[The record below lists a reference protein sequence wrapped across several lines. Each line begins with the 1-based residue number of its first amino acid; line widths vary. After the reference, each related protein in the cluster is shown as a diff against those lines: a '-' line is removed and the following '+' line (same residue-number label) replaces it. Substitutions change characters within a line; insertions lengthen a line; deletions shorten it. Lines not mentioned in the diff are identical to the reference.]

1 MRYLL
6 VGDMH
11 CTRPEIDDC
20 RKIIDYIKTIVVTH
34 KVEWVVFMGDQ
45 TNNHAVLDSYVM
57 DFWKA
62 SFKELSKL
70 APIIVL
76 VGNHDQA
83 NSKDVNTIDSMSI
96 FKNKR
101 VSIIDRPTISLTGI
115 CYVPYIHDS
124 AEFIKIA
131 NSFPKE
137 KTLICHQSFNG
148 ARYENGHPIE
158 DGADANK
165 VPQQHIFSGHIH
177 NKSKFG
183 KLNYVGSP
191 RWRVILDSNQE
202 KSLLMVDFVDGVPV
216 ETKEFPTNTIV
227 PKFHAFKD
235 TEDEPCEIGSMVK
248 EGDKVCVDVYGSFG
262 YVERRRLDF
271 PKSYRVR
278 VFPVHK
284 ASITVKESDG
294 TDVALSKF
302 LNSFVTKHGSDKD
315 LLIKEVKERL
325 KEMK

>member
-1 MRYLL
+1 
-6 VGDMH
+6 
-11 CTRPEIDDC
+11 
-20 RKIIDYIKTIVVTH
+20 
-34 KVEWVVFMGDQ
+34 
-45 TNNHAVLDSYVM
+45 
-57 DFWKA
+57 
-62 SFKELSKL
+62 
-70 APIIVL
+70 
-76 VGNHDQA
+76 
-83 NSKDVNTIDSMSI
+83 
-96 FKNKR
+96 
-101 VSIIDRPTISLTGI
+101 
-115 CYVPYIHDS
+115 
-124 AEFIKIA
+124 
-131 NSFPKE
+131 
-137 KTLICHQSFNG
+137 
-148 ARYENGHPIE
+148 
-158 DGADANK
+158 
-165 VPQQHIFSGHIH
+165 
-177 NKSKFG
+177 
-183 KLNYVGSP
+183 
-191 RWRVILDSNQE
+191 
-202 KSLLMVDFVDGVPV
+202 MVDFVDGVPV

-302 LNSFVTKHGSDKD
+302 LNSFITKHGSDKD